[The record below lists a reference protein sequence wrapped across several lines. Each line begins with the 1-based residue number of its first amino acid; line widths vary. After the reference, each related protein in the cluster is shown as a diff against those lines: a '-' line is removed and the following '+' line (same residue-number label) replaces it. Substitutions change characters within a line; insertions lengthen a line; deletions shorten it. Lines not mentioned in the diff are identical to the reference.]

1 MELGPSPAPL
11 PRCYDDRA
19 VLLLEPM
26 RDWFYARGLK
36 KPRFSKTQEEEWV
49 AGVAKDVQ
57 RNWLAVRPCHLLRVP
72 QAFHSTCTSY
82 FLKTAVVKRWLK
94 AISLTEIQEL
104 RHVVRP
110 LTDETFQLFVR
121 FFWLVKSD
129 NRPRAKE
136 LLLDTRQD
144 WGLEKYFD
152 EYAANRFLEFGEDPA
167 LWIPVVTDWVR
178 EQRGQLHGF
187 RLGKTVSYEHDL
199 LPIKADYWGCYC

>member
-1 MELGPSPAPL
+1 MELSPSPTPL

-57 RNWLAVRPCHLLRVP
+57 RNRLTVRPCHLLRVP
-72 QAFHSTCTSY
+72 QAFHSTRTPN
-82 FLKTAVVKRWLK
+82 FLKTVVVKRWLQ
-94 AISLTEIQEL
+94 AISLSERQEL

-110 LTDETFQLFVR
+110 LTDENLQLFVR
-121 FFWLVKSD
+121 FFWLVNSD
-129 NRPRAKE
+129 NRPRAKD
-136 LLLDTRQD
+136 LLLDARRN
-144 WGLEKYFD
+144 WGLERYFH

-167 LWIPVVTDWVR
+167 LWIPVVTDWAR
-178 EQRGQLHGF
+178 ERRSQCHGF
-187 RLGKTVSYEHDL
+187 RPGKTVSYEHDHI
-199 LPIKADYWGCYC
+199 PIKADY